1 MNTRKQVKLAA
12 LKKEAEHYC
21 CNFTINVQ
29 IKKQKNISF
38 YRKKWR
44 MTRKKYKKPK
54 RMKLCSNYCGMRIK
68 LFGVRFA
75 KNLCLLILIY
85 LLVLTCMES

>member
-12 LKKEAEHYC
+12 LKKEAKHYC

-44 MTRKKYKKPK
+44 MARKKYKKN
-54 RMKLCSNYCGMRIK
+54 NYGSK
-68 LFGVRFA
+68 ASF
-75 KNLCLLILIY
+75 KQQPN
-85 LLVLTCMES
+85 

>member
-12 LKKEAEHYC
+12 LKKEEEHYC
-21 CNFTINVQ
+21 CNFIIDIQ

-44 MTRKKYKKPK
+44 MARKKYKKTK
-54 RMKLCSNYCGMRIK
+54 RKEQLWIKSFSNNSSINSCTYHK
-68 LFGVRFA
+68 
-75 KNLCLLILIY
+75 ILYIWG
-85 LLVLTCMES
+85 C

>member
-21 CNFTINVQ
+21 CNFTINIQ

-44 MTRKKYKKPK
+44 MARKKYKKTK
-54 RMKLCSNYCGMRIK
+54 KKEQLWIK
-68 LFGVRFA
+68 SFFQTTVQ
-75 KNLCLLILIY
+75 LIHAYITRYHTYKDLE
-85 LLVLTCMES
+85 VVVTSM